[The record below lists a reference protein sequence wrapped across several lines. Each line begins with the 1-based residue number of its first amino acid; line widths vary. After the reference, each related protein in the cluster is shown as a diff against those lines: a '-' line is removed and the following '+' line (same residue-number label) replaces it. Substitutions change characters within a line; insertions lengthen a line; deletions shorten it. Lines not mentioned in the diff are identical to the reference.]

1 MTNQYVTKRSKS
13 ALSTF
18 YVKNKLR
25 QGQLPVGNKIRPI
38 STYYTILDNLLCIRK
53 NRYASDLLKIELM
66 HHCKRLDKLL
76 SRLNIR
82 VGTD

>member
-18 YVKNKLR
+18 YVKNKIRER
-25 QGQLPVGNKIRPI
+25 QVLVDNKIRPI
-38 STYYTILDNLLCIRK
+38 SSYYTILDNLLCIRK
-53 NRYASDLLKIELM
+53 NRYASDVLKRKLM
-66 HHCKRLDKLL
+66 RYCKRLDKLL

-82 VGTD
+82 VESD